1 MTISKINSAITALE
15 KDEKINEI
23 IDGLDGQWTPSH
35 LEICEDRAAQTTD
48 KSWSLSS
55 YLPNDGFNYEVLF
68 TVAVTTGTTSGD
80 RSSVYLE
87 TPLIY
92 GSITVLSINTR
103 TNSSMKN
110 YAAAI
115 IPINTNR
122 KITVRGV
129 EGNTGTY
136 SLRARG
142 YRRLG
147 KNS

>member
-1 MTISKINSAITALE
+1 MNKITEALSDIELTDKIN
-15 KDEKINEI
+15 DV
-23 IDGLDGQWTPSH
+23 IDGLDGAWTPSH
-35 LEICEDRAAQTTD
+35 LEICENRAAQTTD
-48 KSWSLSS
+48 KAWPLSS

-80 RSSVYLE
+80 CSSVYFE

-92 GSITVLSINTR
+92 GSITALSINTR

-115 IPINTNR
+115 IPIGTNR

-136 SLRARG
+136 SLHARG